1 MKAFTAL
8 FSPFSLMKLL
18 EMRPLFVYG
27 TLLFPEILRL
37 LLGRL
42 PGSSEAVLPGYHRFS
57 IHDGA
62 DIRPY
67 PAVFPQP
74 ASEVQGLL
82 LHGLSP
88 AEHAVLDAY
97 EEEDY
102 MKTAVSVLQDD
113 QRIEASV
120 YVWRADKRG
129 QLRGTWSPEAFRAEH
144 LEAYLRHLK

>member
-1 MKAFTAL
+1 
-8 FSPFSLMKLL
+8 MKLS
-18 EMRPLFVYG
+18 EMHPLFVYG
-27 TLLFPEILRL
+27 TLLFPEILHI

-42 PGSSEAVLPGYHRFS
+42 PGSSAATLPDYHRFS

-62 DIRPY
+62 NVRPY

-97 EEEDY
+97 EDEDY
-102 MKTAVSVLQDD
+102 IKTAVPVLRDD
-113 QRIEASV
+113 QWVEASV

-129 QLRGTWSPEAFRAEH
+129 QLRGVWDPEQFMRQH
-144 LEAYLRHLK
+144 LGTYLKHMK